1 MTTIHLLYV
10 DDEESWLKA
19 VRQILQTD
27 GFVVDTV
34 TDGEMALQKIA
45 ARRYDMVLLDVRLKG
60 ENGWELV
67 RRFKQIDRE
76 VAAVLF
82 TSDYEVERLTDV
94 FGVGV
99 EDYLEK
105 GSDIGTLA
113 NRLKALYYRFVK
125 KREQQECYQITSE
138 VFFRVDTGILV
149 VKGEERYLK
158 SNEACLLKLLSRK
171 MGVVVKTEEL
181 YEGIWGKATLFDT
194 KDKALRNL
202 VSELRKALEG
212 TGLEIRN
219 KRFAGYYLK
228 GE

>member
-10 DDEESWLKA
+10 DDEENWLNA
-19 VRQILQTD
+19 VGQILQT
-27 GFVVDTV
+27 GEFVVDTA
-34 TDGEMALQKIA
+34 TDGEMALQKMA
-45 ARRYDMVLLDVRLKG
+45 EQRYDMILLDVRLKE

-67 RRFKQIDRE
+67 RRFKQVQRE
-76 VAAVLF
+76 VAVVLF

-105 GSDIGTLA
+105 SSDIGILA
-113 NRLKALYYRFVK
+113 NRLKALHYRFVK
-125 KREQQECYQITSE
+125 SREQQECYRIASE
-138 VFFRVDTGILV
+138 VFFRVNAGILV
-149 VKGEERYLK
+149 EKG
-158 SNEACLLKLLSRK
+158 KLLCRK
-171 MGVVVKTEEL
+171 MGTVVKIEEL
-181 YEGIWGKATLFDT
+181 YAGIWGKAILFDS

-202 VSELRKALEG
+202 VSELRKTLEG

>member
-10 DDEESWLKA
+10 DDEENWLNA
-19 VRQILQTD
+19 VGQILQT
-27 GFVVDTV
+27 GEFVVDTA
-34 TDGEMALQKIA
+34 TDGEMALQKMA
-45 ARRYDMVLLDVRLKG
+45 EQRYDMILLDVRLKE

-67 RRFKQIDRE
+67 A
-76 VAAVLF
+76 VVLF

-105 GSDIGTLA
+105 SSDIGILA
-113 NRLKALYYRFVK
+113 NRLKALHYRFVK
-125 KREQQECYQITSE
+125 SREQQECYRIASE
-138 VFFRVDTGILV
+138 VFFRVNAGILV
-149 VKGEERYLK
+149 VKGKERYLK
-158 SNEACLLKLLSRK
+158 SNEACLFLILCLK
-171 MGVVVKTEEL
+171 MGTVVKIEEL
-181 YEGIWGKATLFDT
+181 YAGIWGKAILFDS

-202 VSELRKALEG
+202 VSELRKTLEG

>member
-10 DDEESWLKA
+10 DDEENWLNA
-19 VRQILQTD
+19 VGQILQS
-27 GFVVDTV
+27 GEFVVDTA
-34 TDGEMALQKIA
+34 TDGEMALQKMA
-45 ARRYDMVLLDVRLKG
+45 EQRYDMILLDVRLKE

-67 RRFKQIDRE
+67 RRFKQVQRE
-76 VAAVLF
+76 VAVVLF

-105 GSDIGTLA
+105 SSDIGILA
-113 NRLKALYYRFVK
+113 NRLKALHYRFVK
-125 KREQQECYQITSE
+125 SREQQECYRIASE
-138 VFFRVDTGILV
+138 VFFRVNAGILV
-149 VKGEERYLK
+149 VKGKERYLK
-158 SNEACLLKLLSRK
+158 SNEACLLKLLCRK
-171 MGVVVKTEEL
+171 MGTVVKIEEL
-181 YEGIWGKATLFDT
+181 YAGIWGKAILFDS

-202 VSELRKALEG
+202 VSELRKTLEG

-219 KRFAGYYLK
+219 KRFAGYCLK